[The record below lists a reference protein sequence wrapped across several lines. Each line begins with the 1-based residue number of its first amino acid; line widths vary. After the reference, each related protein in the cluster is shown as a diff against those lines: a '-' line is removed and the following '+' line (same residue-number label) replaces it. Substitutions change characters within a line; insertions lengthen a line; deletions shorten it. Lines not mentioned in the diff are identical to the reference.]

1 MLSRSGSHVTEKE
14 ETTRMRKVRASKLRF
29 YERFY
34 IYRYIYSI
42 VVLSLSFRS
51 SYAPSSKKGPEGDYL
66 RATSVSLLSS
76 LPFLPV
82 VIAISR
88 YDNSTF
94 IDRSGRTTT
103 TTTTTTTTMTT
114 TTTRRIRASLS
125 SSSSFASSTLPRR
138 SVYGARREGDSR
150 RLGET

>member
-1 MLSRSGSHVTEKE
+1 MLGCVICVISFRIAEKGE
-14 ETTRMRKVRASKLRF
+14 ARRMRKVRARKLRF
-29 YERFY
+29 TSSF
-34 IYRYIYSI
+34 IYTLDRSP
-42 VVLSLSFRS
+42 LSFCS
-51 SYAPSSKKGPEGDYL
+51 SCAPSSKKGPEGDYL

-103 TTTTTTTTMTT
+103 TTTTTTT
-114 TTTRRIRASLS
+114 RRTRASLSSS